1 MPHKG
6 NPAWISDWAGSACDD
21 CQVTIAEA
29 PARLAAAADASLRW
43 HPGAAI
49 ALPATLGIL
58 LRGNGDPSFAAF
70 TGNFWMAFNT
80 PDGPASLRLQQ
91 HGTGADTA
99 IDAQAWGPGSRHAID
114 SVPRLLGRDDDWSS
128 FDAPEFQATLPRMVA
143 EARRRNPA
151 LRLPSTGRMVDALV
165 PTILEQKV
173 TTIEAR
179 RGYRYLMYRYGTPA
193 PGPGGVLP
201 DRLLVAP
208 TPERWLSVPSWE
220 WHKAG
225 VGPQRSATVMRAL
238 RSASALERLALL
250 PALEAGL
257 KLQTIPGI
265 GVWTAAEVVQRT
277 HGCPDSI
284 AVGDYH
290 LASYVGYALTGRKT
304 DDAGMIRLL
313 EPWRGHRQ
321 RIVRMIGLSGFRKPA
336 FGPRMTIQ
344 DHRGH

>member
-1 MPHKG
+1 M
-6 NPAWISDWAGSACDD
+6 
-21 CQVTIAEA
+21 TIVEA
-29 PARLAAAADASLRW
+29 PPGLAAAADASLRW
-43 HPGAAI
+43 HSGGRIP
-49 ALPATLGIL
+49 LLATLGTL
-58 LRGNGDPSFAAF
+58 MRGNGDPSFAVLPGSFWTAF
-70 TGNFWMAFNT
+70 ST
-80 PDGPASLRLQQ
+80 PEGPATVRLQQ
-91 HGTGADTA
+91 SGEGIDAVV
-99 IDAQAWGPGSRHAID
+99 DAQAWGPGAGTAVE
-114 SVPRLLGRDDDWSS
+114 SVPRLLGRDDDWSA
-128 FDAPEFQATLPRMVA
+128 FDDPAFQATLPRFVS
-143 EARRRNPA
+143 EARRRNPDV
-151 LRLPSTGRMVDALV
+151 RLPSTGRVVDSLV

-179 RGYRYLMYRYGTPA
+179 RGYRYLMYRYGTAA
-193 PGPGGVLP
+193 PGPRGAMP
-201 DRLLVAP
+201 DGLLVAP

-250 PALEAGL
+250 PAAEAGT
-257 KLQTIPGI
+257 KMQTIPGI
-265 GVWTAAEVVQRT
+265 GIWTAAEVVQRT

-304 DDAGMIRLL
+304 DDAGMLKLL

-321 RIVRMIGLSGFRKPA
+321 RVVRMMYLSGFRKPT

-344 DHRGH
+344 DHRGY